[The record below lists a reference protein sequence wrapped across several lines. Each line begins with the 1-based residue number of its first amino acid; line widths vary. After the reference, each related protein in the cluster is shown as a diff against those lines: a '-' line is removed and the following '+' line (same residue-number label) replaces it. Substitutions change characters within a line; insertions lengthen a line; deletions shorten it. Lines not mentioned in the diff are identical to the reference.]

1 MLKEFDQA
9 IHLHENL
16 KILCVIG
23 EWENVSNDPWGN
35 NTHKQHLKFSFS
47 ALCLL
52 QNEADSPCFWTGTHL
67 IPEENLGSYWN
78 YYNVNNISKERFKF
92 WRNSIQYVLS

>member
-52 QNEADSPCFWTGTHL
+52 QNEADSPCFWTGTQFNTRGKPRQL
-67 IPEENLGSYWN
+67 LELL
-78 YYNVNNISKERFKF
+78 
-92 WRNSIQYVLS
+92 QC